1 MAAGEC
7 FLIVGANGSGKTTL
21 LRTLATLILPSV
33 GELSVLGVDLT
44 AADAG
49 AQALWEVRQRSA
61 LLTHK
66 LGLYEDLSATE
77 NLTILAGLLGR
88 EPKISEW
95 LAAVGLEERPDP
107 VRNYSAGMRKRL
119 GFARL
124 LAQQPRLALIDEPYG
139 QLDPEGFR
147 RTEAI
152 LERLRADGVTLVI
165 ASHLVE
171 RAAAYCDRA
180 LLLDSGL
187 PRWLGPAGDITRAW
201 SMVHA
206 RPEKAV

>member
-1 MAAGEC
+1 MPTHTNDQEDRECRSDNRDDNRDRPVAAHGRDD
-7 FLIVGANGSGKTTL
+7 VGDDERLPANQHLFG
-21 LRTLATLILPSV
+21 
-33 GELSVLGVDLT
+33 
-44 AADAG
+44 
-49 AQALWEVRQRSA
+49 QF
-61 LLTHK
+61 
-66 LGLYEDLSATE
+66 
-77 NLTILAGLLGR
+77 
-88 EPKISEW
+88 
-95 LAAVGLEERPDP
+95 ERPDP

-206 RPEKAV
+206 RPEPELAG